1 MSVVKVEGAWVDRED
16 EDTVPSENDR
26 RAFSEDA
33 REGKEQP
40 RMTPDARR
48 FATWILAATVVAST
62 SGCPTRGAPEV
73 TRSDVV
79 IVGAGISGLAAA
91 IEAAKGG
98 ATVTVLD
105 MWSVFGGHAVMSEGG
120 VTMIDTPVQRAQG
133 IADSPDI
140 AYRDFLE
147 YGEDADEHWV
157 RLYVDRSRLELY
169 DWLTALGVQFESV
182 SPRPGSSVPR
192 FHETRGRGL
201 GLVSPIYLESLKV
214 QGISFQWNMKVVRLL
229 TDRHRVVGVEGQDL
243 RTGAR
248 REFRAR
254 STILATGGFQSNLQM
269 VREHWPREL
278 PVPPRILVGSG
289 VNSVGAGHAMA
300 GAAGAALSRMDHQWN
315 YPVGLPDPRFP
326 GSGRGVNVRTGD
338 AIWVNADA
346 KRFVN
351 EMVGSSIGSKV
362 TLPAVLREPGATFWA
377 ILDDEARRRVA
388 IAGTDWGDFAVIQR
402 LVFDNRDLVKRGES
416 IEALA
421 QAAGLPPAALAE
433 TVRRYNAFVDA
444 GEDREFGRFGRPLQ
458 AGPDAR
464 GIPKYSPRKIERP
477 PFYAMQ
483 LFPLSRKSMGGVV
496 IDTYCRVLDKRGG
509 VIPGLYAVGELTGL
523 AGINGKAGLE
533 GTFLGPSILTGRV
546 AGRAVAAELAAS
558 RSSVGASMTPPT
570 FTLRPG
576 AGAVGCTACHD
587 LPRLLAMPRP
597 GYAHFERV
605 HRVVGE
611 RAYECALCHQEL
623 AVEGAPHRIDRV
635 AQVASC
641 RLCHVGV
648 EGGTVPRR

>member
-1 MSVVKVEGAWVDRED
+1 
-16 EDTVPSENDR
+16 
-26 RAFSEDA
+26 
-33 REGKEQP
+33 
-40 RMTPDARR
+40 
-48 FATWILAATVVAST
+48 
-62 SGCPTRGAPEV
+62 
-73 TRSDVV
+73 
-79 IVGAGISGLAAA
+79 
-91 IEAAKGG
+91 
-98 ATVTVLD
+98 

-133 IADSPDI
+133 IVDSPDL

-157 RLYVDRSRLELY
+157 RLYVDRSRSELH

-182 SPRPGSSVPR
+182 SPRHGSSVPR

-201 GLVSPIYLESLKV
+201 GLVSPIYLETLRFPN
-214 QGISFQWNMKVVRLL
+214 ISFHWNMKAVRLL
-229 TDRHRVVGVEGQDL
+229 TDRQRVVGVEGKDI
-243 RTGAR
+243 RTGVH

-300 GAAGAALSRMDHQWN
+300 RSAGAALSRMDHQWN

-326 GSGRGVNVRTGD
+326 GAGRGVNVRTGD

-346 KRFVN
+346 QRFVN
-351 EMVGSSIGSKV
+351 EMMGSSFGSKV

-377 ILDDEARRRVA
+377 ILDDEARQRVA
-388 IAGTDWGDFAVIQR
+388 ISGTDWADFAVIQR
-402 LVFDNRDLVKRGES
+402 LVFDDRDLVKRGDS
-416 IEALA
+416 IEVLA

-433 TVRRYNAFVDA
+433 TVRRYNTFVDA
-444 GEDREFGRFGRPLQ
+444 GEDREFGRFGRPAQ
-458 AGPDAR
+458 GGPDAR
-464 GIPKYSPRKIERP
+464 GIPNYSPRKIERA

-483 LFPLSRKSMGGVV
+483 LLPLSRKSMGGVV
-496 IDTYCRVLDKRGG
+496 IDPSCRVLDERGG
-509 VIPGLYAVGELTGL
+509 VIPGLFAVGELTGL

-546 AGRAVAAELAAS
+546 AGRAVAAETLAAS
-558 RSSVGASMTPPT
+558 RSSAGPSSMTPT
-570 FTLRPG
+570 TLTLPS
-576 AGAVGCTACHD
+576 GAVASACTACHD
-587 LPRLLAMPRP
+587 LPRLLATPRP
-597 GYAHFERV
+597 GYTHFERV
-605 HRVVGE
+605 HHVVRE
-611 RAYECALCHQEL
+611 RRYECAQCHQEL
-623 AVEGAPHRIDRV
+623 SVEGAPHRIDRA

-641 RLCHVGV
+641 RLCHVGL
-648 EGGTVPRR
+648 EGEKARRQ

>member
-1 MSVVKVEGAWVDRED
+1 MSLVKRY
-16 EDTVPSENDR
+16 
-26 RAFSEDA
+26 
-33 REGKEQP
+33 QP
-40 RMTPDARR
+40 RMTPDVRR
-48 FATWILAATVVAST
+48 FAAWSLAAIVVVSI
-62 SGCPTRGAPEV
+62 SGHAARGAPEI

-91 IEAAKGG
+91 IEAARTG

-105 MWSVFGGHAVMSEGG
+105 MWSVFGGHAVMSEGA
-120 VTMIDTPVQRAQG
+120 VTMVETPLQRAQG
-133 IADSPDI
+133 IVDSPDI

-157 RLYVDRSRLELY
+157 RLYVDRSGSDLY
-169 DWLTALGVQFESV
+169 DWLTALGVRFESV
-182 SPRPGSSVPR
+182 TTRPGSSVPR
-192 FHETRGRGL
+192 YHDTRGRGL
-201 GLVSPIYLESLKV
+201 GLVGPIYLECLKSRN
-214 QGISFQWNMKVVRLL
+214 ISFTWNMKVVRLL
-229 TDRHRVVGVEGQDL
+229 TDRQRVVGVEGEDL

-300 GAAGAALSRMDHQWN
+300 RAAGAALSRMDHQWN
-315 YPVGLPDPRFP
+315 YPVGLPDPRYP

-346 KRFVN
+346 RRFVN

-421 QAAGLPPAALAE
+421 QAASLPPAALSE

-444 GEDREFGRFGRPLQ
+444 GEDREFGRFGRPTQ
-458 AGPDAR
+458 GGANAR
-464 GIPKYSPRKIERP
+464 GIPKYSPRRIERS
-477 PFYAMQ
+477 PFYAME

-496 IDTYCRVLDKRGG
+496 IDTSCRVLDGNGG

-546 AGRAVAAELAAS
+546 AGRTVAAALAAS
-558 RSSVGASMTPPT
+558 RSSAGPSSITPPT
-570 FTLRPG
+570 FTLPTD
-576 AGAVGCTACHD
+576 ALAAGCTACHD
-587 LPRLLAMPRP
+587 LPRLLATPRR

-605 HRVVGE
+605 HHVVRE
-611 RAYECALCHQEL
+611 RAYECAQCHQEL
-623 AVEGAPHRIDRV
+623 SVEGAPHRIDRT

-641 RLCHVGV
+641 RLCHVGIQ
-648 EGGTVPRR
+648 GRTAPQQ

>member
-1 MSVVKVEGAWVDRED
+1 
-16 EDTVPSENDR
+16 
-26 RAFSEDA
+26 
-33 REGKEQP
+33 
-40 RMTPDARR
+40 MTRDVRR
-48 FATWILAATVVAST
+48 FATWSLATIAVASIVLASMT
-62 SGCPTRGAPEV
+62 DRPAVAAPEV

-91 IEAAKGG
+91 IEAGKTG
-98 ATVTVLD
+98 ASVTVID

-120 VTMIDTPVQRAQG
+120 VTMIDTPVQRGQG
-133 IADSPDI
+133 IVDSPDI
-140 AYRDFLE
+140 AYRDFLDH
-147 YGEDADEHWV
+147 GEDADEHWV
-157 RLYVDRSRLELY
+157 RLYVDRSRSELY
-169 DWLTALGVQFESV
+169 DWLTALGVQFVSV
-182 SPRPGSSVPR
+182 SPRHGNSVPR

-201 GLVSPIYLESLKV
+201 GLVGPIYLESLKFRN
-214 QGISFQWNMKVVRLL
+214 ISFKWNMKAVRLL
-229 TDRHRVVGVEGQDL
+229 TDRQRVVGVEGQDL

-300 GAAGAALSRMDHQWN
+300 RAAGAALSRMDHQWN
-315 YPVGLPDPRFP
+315 YPVGLPDPRLP
-326 GSGRGVNVRTGD
+326 GAGRGVNVRTGD
-338 AIWVNADA
+338 AIWVNANA
-346 KRFVN
+346 HRFVN
-351 EMVGSSIGSKV
+351 EMVGGSFGTKV
-362 TLPAVLREPGATFWA
+362 TLPVVLREPGATFWA
-377 ILDDEARRRVA
+377 ILDDEARQRVA

-433 TVRRYNAFVDA
+433 TVRRYNNFVDA
-444 GEDREFGRFGRPLQ
+444 GEDREFGRFGRPMQ
-458 AGPDAR
+458 GGPDAR
-464 GIPKYSPRKIERP
+464 GMPKYSPRKIERS

-496 IDTYCRVLDKRGG
+496 IDTSCRVLDRRGR

-546 AGRAVAAELAAS
+546 AGRTVAAELAAL
-558 RSSVGASMTPPT
+558 RSSVGASMIPPT
-570 FTLRPG
+570 FTLASG
-576 AGAVGCTACHD
+576 ALAVACTACHD
-587 LPRLLAMPRP
+587 LPRLLAMSRP

-611 RAYECALCHQEL
+611 RTYACAQCHQEL
-623 AVEGAPHRIDRV
+623 AVEGAPHRIDRA

-648 EGGTVPRR
+648 DGEAAPRR

>member
-1 MSVVKVEGAWVDRED
+1 LAVSVVVSNTGCR
-16 EDTVPSENDR
+16 TG
-26 RAFSEDA
+26 
-33 REGKEQP
+33 GK
-40 RMTPDARR
+40 
-48 FATWILAATVVAST
+48 
-62 SGCPTRGAPEV
+62 PEV
-73 TRSDVV
+73 THSDVI

-91 IEAAKGG
+91 IEAASAG
-98 ATVTVLD
+98 ATVTVID
-105 MWSVFGGHAVMSEGG
+105 VWSVFGGHAVMSEGA
-120 VTMIDTPVQRAQG
+120 VTMVDTPIQRAQG
-133 IADSPDI
+133 ILDSPDI

-157 RLYVDRSRLELY
+157 RLYVDRSRAELY

-182 SPRPGSSVPR
+182 SLRHGNSVPR
-192 FHETRGRGL
+192 YHETRGRGL
-201 GLVSPIYLESLKV
+201 GLVSPIYLESLKFRS
-214 QGISFQWNMKVVRLL
+214 ISFQWNMKAVRLL
-229 TDRHRVVGVEGQDL
+229 TDRERVVGVEVQDL
-243 RTGAR
+243 RTGTH

-300 GAAGAALSRMDHQWN
+300 RGAGAALSRMDHQWN

-326 GSGRGVNVRTGD
+326 GAGRGVNVRTGD

-346 KRFVN
+346 QRFVN
-351 EMVGSSIGSKV
+351 EMVGSAYGSKV

-421 QAAGLPPAALAE
+421 QAAGLPPAALVE

-444 GEDREFGRFGRPLQ
+444 GEDRELGRFGRLTQ
-458 AGPDAR
+458 GGPETR
-464 GIPKYSPRKIERP
+464 GIPKYSPRKIERS
-477 PFYAMQ
+477 PFYSMQ

-496 IDTYCRVLDKRGG
+496 IDTSCRVLDMRGG

-546 AGRAVAAELAAS
+546 AGRAVRAEAPAAS
-558 RSSVGASMTPPT
+558 RSTAGPSSMILPA
-570 FTLRPG
+570 FTVPPG
-576 AGAVGCTACHD
+576 AAAAGCTACHD
-587 LPRLLAMPRP
+587 LGRLLAMPRP

-605 HRVVGE
+605 HRVIRE

-623 AVEGAPHRIDRV
+623 AAEDAPHRIDRA

-641 RLCHVGV
+641 RLCHVGIQ
-648 EGGTVPRR
+648 GGTAPRQ